1 MNKLASEAE
10 AACGGHRKRQ
20 ACDANQR
27 FAQSVAE
34 EARPGGL
41 LDFVDP
47 KIQAMLPT
55 ITAGDV
61 AAIVN
66 SAKVGGALVS
76 VAVAWKLL
84 GKLQAWTLA
93 GASLLNGGGND
104 DNDKCPADAPK
115 GDHAVSPVRIE
126 VHEANSW

>member
-1 MNKLASEAE
+1 
-10 AACGGHRKRQ
+10 
-20 ACDANQR
+20 
-27 FAQSVAE
+27 
-34 EARPGGL
+34 
-41 LDFVDP
+41 
-47 KIQAMLPT
+47 MLPT

-61 AAIVN
+61 TAIVN

-115 GDHAVSPVRIE
+115 GDDAVSPQSGLRYMRLTAGSLSV
-126 VHEANSW
+126 